1 MNISAEYFV
10 RLLLPNIWEM
20 YYGGEYFLR
29 LFLLNISAM
38 YYNICIQTVLPIDVN
53 ALKKGWG

>member
-1 MNISAEYFV
+1 MNICAEYFV

-29 LFLLNISAM
+29 LFFAKYFSN
-38 YYNICIQTVLPIDVN
+38 VLQ
-53 ALKKGWG
+53 

>member
-20 YYGGEYFLR
+20 YYAGKYFLR
-29 LFLLNISAM
+29 LFLVNISAM
-38 YYNICIQTVLPIDVN
+38 YYNKNT
-53 ALKKGWG
+53 

>member
-10 RLLLPNIWEM
+10 RLLLLNISKM

-29 LFLLNISAM
+29 LFMPNISAM
-38 YYNICIQTVLPIDVN
+38 YYNNNT
-53 ALKKGWG
+53 